1 MHKDDP
7 AWVFW
12 IGYSLGVPLIVGTI
26 IGLIGLPPGQISI
39 MKDLLVPIIGA
50 LLAGWFVWHQT
61 SETAKRAKD
70 QQVKRNK
77 AIRAVMPLTLSKF
90 VVHTIDQFDVLAKV
104 YDQLKDR
111 KLVADGGLRP
121 PKIKSDVISLD
132 ASVIT
137 VLTEMI
143 EFSDEEVGDYITKFL
158 NCYQI
163 YQTRR
168 DEFVYLVDCDF
179 MEMNNR
185 LAIIIFQTGEIRA
198 IAEIILKYSQ
208 NWSEPPP
215 IAGPTKMQIKT
226 ATKMFF
232 FQIPRSLSEL
242 HDECFNKERDV
253 PSIWDEVSKGTD

>member
-1 MHKDDP
+1 
-7 AWVFW
+7 
-12 IGYSLGVPLIVGTI
+12 
-26 IGLIGLPPGQISI
+26 
-39 MKDLLVPIIGA
+39 
-50 LLAGWFVWHQT
+50 
-61 SETAKRAKD
+61 
-70 QQVKRNK
+70 
-77 AIRAVMPLTLSKF
+77 MPLTLSKF

-111 KLVADGGLRP
+111 KLVKDSGLRP
-121 PKIKSDVISLD
+121 PKIESDVISLD

-143 EFSDEEVGDYITKFL
+143 EFSDDLVGDYISKFL
-158 NCYQI
+158 ICYQI

-168 DEFVYLVDCDF
+168 DEFVYLMDCDF
-179 MEMNNR
+179 IEMNNR

-232 FQIPRSLSEL
+232 FQIPRSLSKL